1 IAFALGQLGMVRRW
15 NRQLRTELA
24 LLTRLRMIRSR
35 TITIVG
41 AGCAATVLVVVVLTR
56 FANGAAISLLLIGM
70 IWMVM
75 TVVYRYHR
83 KVEEEVALP
92 PEGSDPSQV
101 VPSRV
106 HALVHVPQ
114 LDRATMRALSYARA
128 TRPQVLEAVTVDVD
142 PERTAEL
149 QREWTRRGIPV
160 TLRVIES
167 PYREAVRPITE
178 YVLRLRRD
186 RPRDVVVVYMAEYVA
201 DSRWV
206 RVVRDRAED
215 RLKDELLHTP

>member
-1 IAFALGQLGMVRRW
+1 
-15 NRQLRTELA
+15 
-24 LLTRLRMIRSR
+24 
-35 TITIVG
+35 
-41 AGCAATVLVVVVLTR
+41 
-56 FANGAAISLLLIGM
+56 
-70 IWMVM
+70 
-75 TVVYRYHR
+75 
-83 KVEEEVALP
+83 P

-215 RLKDELLHTP
+215 RLKDELLHTPGVMLTVVPWLGPNAEHTSLPPEATATRGEARGER